1 MAELTSGQQA
11 LLRFLVRQS
20 VVTAEHA
27 ARAEELCRNEGLAV
41 PEALERQGVMNDR
54 ELAERLAPALRLRL
68 VDLVASTLDP
78 TVTRLVKESLASRY
92 EIVPVRVDG
101 SRLDVA
107 TANPLDLEA
116 IKAVEFATGKRVQ
129 FVLASRTEVRD
140 AIAHTYRLEES
151 LEQFLQNVPDP
162 EIAVSELQDD
172 GKDMRTL
179 AADAE
184 LPPVV
189 KLTDLLFVEGVK
201 AGASDVH
208 VEPMADGVVVRYR
221 IDGILEEG
229 FHFPKWVQN
238 PLVARLK
245 VLARMDITERRVPQ
259 DGRIQVLYQNR
270 TVDFRVS
277 TLPMQHGEKV
287 TLRILDAARA
297 LISLDRLGFAAHDQQ
312 RLREASSKPQGM
324 ILVTGPTGSGKTTT
338 LYALIR
344 AIRSTTTNI
353 ITIENPVEYQLK
365 GINQV
370 DINEKQGLTFA
381 SVIRSVL
388 RQDPDVILVGEIRD
402 QETARVAFQAAQ
414 TGHLV
419 LSTLHTNDAAATI
432 TRLLDLGIEP
442 YVIASSVNLIMAQ
455 RLARR
460 VCQSCALGC
469 DASDELVAM
478 LRLPKLHPGYRRG
491 EGCGAC
497 RQSGYAS
504 RVGIY
509 EVVPIGGTIARMI
522 EGGALESQVRQQAR
536 AEGFSTLTDDAIQKV
551 TSGVTTSDEI
561 LRVVQIAASE
571 SVCRACQKR
580 FPHGQPKCPHCGAA
594 EGVPETRS
602 APAPATAPV
611 VVQAVPVPVATSP
624 MRTFKAL
631 VVDDNADI
639 RNIVRIVLQSA
650 NLGLQV
656 VTAQD
661 GIEAVEL
668 AGQERPDIVV
678 LDVSMPVMDG
688 FEVCR
693 RLRSD
698 ARTAF
703 VPILMLTANGDEM
716 HMTAG
721 FGAGADDYVV
731 KPFKREELVA
741 RVRRMLERTF
751 GKDSVPAAP
760 TATCVDVATPSA

>member
-1 MAELTSGQQA
+1 MAEFTSGQQA
-11 LLRFLVRQS
+11 LLRFLLRQR
-20 VVTAEHA
+20 VVTPEGA
-27 ARAEELCRNEGLAV
+27 AVVEALCREEGISV
-41 PEALERQGVMNDR
+41 PEALERQGIISDR
-54 ELAERLAPALRLRL
+54 ELAERLAPALKLRL
-68 VDLVASTLDP
+68 VDLASHTLDP
-78 TVTRLVKESLASRY
+78 TVTRLVKETLATRY
-92 EIVPVRVDG
+92 EVVPLRLEG
-101 SRLDVA
+101 NTLDVA
-107 TANPLDLEA
+107 TVNPLDLEA
-116 IKAVEFATGKRVQ
+116 LKAIEFATGKRVQ
-129 FVLASRTEVRD
+129 FVVASRTEIRD
-140 AIAHTYRLEES
+140 AVAHTYRLEES

-162 EIAVSELQDD
+162 EIAVAELQDD
-172 GKDMRTL
+172 GRDLRTL
-179 AADAE
+179 AHDAE

-189 KLTDLLFVEGVK
+189 KLSDLLFVEGVK

-208 VEPMADGVVVRYR
+208 VEPTTDGVIVRYR

-245 VLARMDITERRVPQ
+245 VMARMDIAERRVPQ
-259 DGRIQVLYQNR
+259 DGRIQVRYQNR
-270 TVDFRVS
+270 TIDFRVS

-287 TLRILDAARA
+287 TLRILDATRA
-297 LISLDRLGFAAHDQQ
+297 LISLDRLGLGVQDQQ
-312 RLREASSKPQGM
+312 RLREAAAKPQGM

-370 DINEKQGLTFA
+370 DINERQGLTFA
-381 SVIRSVL
+381 SVLRSVL

-419 LSTLHTNDAAATI
+419 LSTLHTNDSAATI
-432 TRLLDLGIEP
+432 TRLIDLGIEP

-460 VCQSCALGC
+460 VCQSCATAC
-469 DASDELVAM
+469 EQQDELVQM
-478 LRLPKLHPGYRRG
+478 LRVLARHPGYRRG
-491 EGCGAC
+491 EGCPAC

-509 EVVPIGGTIARMI
+509 EIVPISGTIARMI
-522 EGGALESQVRQQAR
+522 ESGAAESSVRQEAR
-536 AEGFSTLTDDAIQKV
+536 VEGYSTLTQDAVQKL
-551 TSGVTTSDEI
+551 TSGVTTGEEI
-561 LRVVQIAASE
+561 LRVVQIASNE
-571 SVCRACQKR
+571 LVCSACQKT
-580 FPHGQPKCPHCGAA
+580 FADGQPKCPHCGAA
-594 EGVPETRS
+594 TG
-602 APAPATAPV
+602 APATSASP
-611 VVQAVPVPVATSP
+611 AAATPARS
-624 MRTFKAL
+624 FKAL

-639 RNIVRIVLQSA
+639 RNIVRIVLQAA
-650 NLGLQV
+650 NLGLTV
-656 VTAQD
+656 ITAQD

-668 AGQERPDIVV
+668 ADLERPDIVI
-678 LDVSMPVMDG
+678 LDVSMPTMDG

-698 ARTAF
+698 PRTAF
-703 VPILMLTANGDEM
+703 VPVLMLTANGGES
-716 HMTAG
+716 HVTAG

-741 RVRRMLERTF
+741 RVRRMLERTY
-751 GKDSVPAAP
+751 GKDAVPATAASAP
-760 TATCVDVATPSA
+760 AAKPATQAAATTSESR